1 MGLCSSD
8 NSILINFVV
17 HFLRQIVPVRG
28 NDMILEM
35 RTSDKVPAA
44 MQGTLL
50 DRITAKRELEKC
62 RGVALQYFIVGLLG
76 AVESF
81 ERLDNVDS

>member
-50 DRITAKRELEKC
+50 DRITTKRELEKC
-62 RGVALQYFIVGLLG
+62 RGMWHFNISLL
-76 AVESF
+76 
-81 ERLDNVDS
+81 DC